1 VIYRNAFVTRHDLRA
16 DNVSEVVAAGRARW
30 KTENENHNVL
40 KTKGYHLE
48 HNFGHGQEHLSTVLL
63 TLNLLTFLFHTVLH
77 LLDRQYQQ
85 IRRLRGTRQG
95 FFNDVQAL
103 TKYLLFDTWQHL
115 MEFMLDGL
123 EPHHA
128 PNTS

>member
-1 VIYRNAFVTRHDLRA
+1 MFSLPRA
-16 DNVSEVVAAGRARW
+16 
-30 KTENENHNVL
+30 TI
-40 KTKGYHLE
+40 TE
-48 HNFGHGQEHLSTVLL
+48 HNFGHGQAHLSTVLL
-63 TLNLLTFLFHTVLH
+63 TLNLLTFLFHTVVH

-123 EPHHA
+123 ELHHA